1 MLGNS
6 HMSVNSFWSFTSVAG
21 KILLLALAYFAT
33 GQLAM
38 LLAIP
43 PGFVSAVFPPVGV
56 ALAAVLLWGYTLLPG
71 VFLGSLLLNL
81 SLAVTSFEVLSW
93 QHLLVAS
100 GIALGTCIQCAC
112 ACVLIRRFVGF
123 PNPLTEDRSIMRLL
137 LIGGPLTCL
146 ISASVGTVVLYSQ
159 QIITPGL
166 AMFSWWSWWI
176 GDSIG
181 VLIATPLMFIAFATP
196 RETWRHR
203 VGTVG
208 LPLLLSCVVMVVVF
222 FRTSADE
229 QSRLQQRFHEQAK
242 LMVQSIKAAITLH
255 TTVVGPTERL
265 FAASDNVGAEDFA
278 IFVGPL
284 VSEYP
289 GIRAISW
296 NVRVSAAGRPQFE
309 AAMQANGLTGFMI
322 SERHPDQRL
331 IPAAARA
338 DYYPVMFI
346 EPLAENRRVLGYDV
360 GSETVRH
367 AAMQRARDAGAATLT
382 APLQLVQDDA
392 QKTAM
397 LLFYPVYNSKQPPVN
412 VAARQQALRGYVV
425 AVLQIADVIRAALN
439 AYPPDSFQLQV
450 LDVSTAPGQPL
461 FRTSGLFEPAAIPA
475 SALPLEWQDE
485 FDVGGR
491 RFRIEVQPSEQFL
504 RSQNTLQPWAILA
517 GGLVLCS
524 LLGGFLLSVTG
535 RAQQVR
541 QQVRQRTLELSGILD
556 NAAEAILIFDSSGA
570 IDRANA
576 AAQQLFGYSA
586 AQFATLHIGAI
597 LPGLQHHH
605 SALQAWQGRPQEI
618 AGLSATQSPLELE
631 VSLSNYVLPDHTWY
645 ICLLHDISE
654 RKKVERLKQEF
665 VATVSHELRTPLT
678 SIKGALQLLS
688 AGVLGPVPAS
698 AAEML
703 DLARQNAD
711 RLAALVNDIL
721 DIEKLALAGTTLPL
735 QPLDLRQ
742 QLNLALQQNQGYADN
757 FSVRLSLDDS
767 QLPQTMMVLAH
778 QQRLQQ
784 VLSNLISNA
793 VKFSAAGSVVHI
805 SAECKNQQARIKV
818 IDQGPGI
825 AEDFRPRIFEKFA
838 QADSS
843 DARQRG
849 GTGLGLSICKEL
861 MSRMH
866 GTIGFDSVAGKGST
880 FYITLPLAGS

>member
-1 MLGNS
+1 MFGWS
-6 HMSVNSFWSFTSVAG
+6 QMRVNSLQSFASLVG
-21 KILLLALAYFAT
+21 KILLLALAYFVT

-43 PGFVSAVFPPVGV
+43 PGFVSAIFPPVGV
-56 ALAAVLLWGYTLLPG
+56 ALAAVLLWGYALLPG
-71 VFLGSLLLNL
+71 VFLGSVLLNL
-81 SLAVTSFEVLSW
+81 SLAVASFQHLSW
-93 QHLLVAS
+93 QHLPVAA
-100 GIALGTCIQCAC
+100 GIALGTSIQCGC
-112 ACVLIRRFVGF
+112 ASWLIRRFVGF
-123 PNPLTEDRSIMRLL
+123 PNPLTEDRNIMRLL

-146 ISASVGTVVLYSQ
+146 LSASVGTAVLYVHH
-159 QIITPGL
+159 IITPGQL
-166 AMFSWWSWWI
+166 LFSWWSWWI

-203 VGTVG
+203 IGTVG

-265 FAASDNVGAEDFA
+265 FAASDHVGAEDFA
-278 IFVGPL
+278 IFAGPL
-284 VSEYP
+284 VREYP

-296 NVRVSAAGRPQFE
+296 NFRVSAAGRPQFE
-309 AAMQANGLTGFMI
+309 AAMQASGQTGFVI
-322 SERHPDQRL
+322 SERLANQQL
-331 IPAAARA
+331 VPAAPRPE
-338 DYYPVMFI
+338 YYPVMFI
-346 EPLAENRRVLGYDV
+346 EPMADNRRVLGFDA
-360 GSETVRH
+360 GSEVSRQ
-367 AAMQRARDAGAATLT
+367 AAMQRARDQGLATLT
-382 APLQLVQDDA
+382 ASLQLIQDDT

-397 LLFYPVYNSKQPPVN
+397 LLFYPVYNSKQPPETVEL
-412 VAARQQALRGYVV
+412 RQQSLRGYVV
-425 AVLQIADVIRAALN
+425 AVLQIADVIKAALH

-450 LDVSTAPGQPL
+450 QDISTAPGQTL
-461 FRTSGLFEPAAIPA
+461 FSTRSTVVPAVARSLA
-475 SALPLEWQDE
+475 WQDE

-491 RFRIEVQPSEQFL
+491 KFRIAVQPSEQFL

-535 RAQQVR
+535 RAEQVR

-597 LPGLQHHH
+597 LPGLQHHQRT
-605 SALQAWQGRPQEI
+605 LQAWQGRPQEI

-631 VSLSNYVLPDHTWY
+631 VSLSNYVLPERTWY

-688 AGVLGPVPAS
+688 AGVLGPIPAP

-735 QPLDLRQ
+735 QPLDLRE

-757 FSVRLSLDDS
+757 FSVHLNLDDS
-767 QLPQTMMVLAH
+767 QLPQTVKVLAH

-793 VKFSAAGSVVHI
+793 VKFSAAGSTVQI
-805 SAECKNQQARIKV
+805 SAECEDRMALIKV

-825 AEDFRPRIFEKFA
+825 AEEFRPRIFEKFA
-838 QADSS
+838 QADGS
-843 DARQRG
+843 DSRQRG

-861 MSRMH
+861 MNRMH
-866 GTIGFDSVAGKGST
+866 GSIGFDSEAGKGST
-880 FYITLPLAGS
+880 FYIRLPLAGV

>member
-1 MLGNS
+1 MFGWSQMSANS
-6 HMSVNSFWSFTSVAG
+6 LQSFTSLAG
-21 KILLLALAYFAT
+21 KILLLALAYFVT

-43 PGFVSAVFPPVGV
+43 PGFVSAIFPPVGV
-56 ALAAVLLWGYTLLPG
+56 ALAAVLLWGYALLPG
-71 VFLGSLLLNL
+71 VFLGSVLLNL
-81 SLAVTSFEVLSW
+81 SLAVASFQHLSW
-93 QHLLVAS
+93 QHLPVAA
-100 GIALGTCIQCAC
+100 GIALGTSIQCGC
-112 ACVLIRRFVGF
+112 ASWLIRRLVGF
-123 PNPLTEDRSIMRLL
+123 PNPLTEDRDIMRML

-146 ISASVGTVVLYSQ
+146 LSASVGTAVLYGH
-159 QIITPGL
+159 QIITPGQAL
-166 AMFSWWSWWI
+166 FSWWSWWI

-181 VLIATPLMFIAFATP
+181 VLIATPLMFIAFARP
-196 RETWRHR
+196 REIWRHR
-203 VGTVG
+203 IGTVG

-242 LMVQSIKAAITLH
+242 LMVQSIKAAIALH

-265 FAASDNVGAEDFA
+265 FAASDHVGPDDFA
-278 IFVGPL
+278 VFVNPL
-284 VSEYP
+284 VREYP

-309 AAMQANGLTGFMI
+309 ATMQASGLTGFII
-322 SERHPDQRL
+322 SERHSNQQL
-331 IPAAARA
+331 IPATARA
-338 DYYPVMFI
+338 EYFPVMFI
-346 EPLAENRRVLGYDV
+346 EPIADNRRVLGYDA
-360 GSETVRH
+360 GSETSRH
-367 AAMQRARDAGAATLT
+367 VAMQRACDQGEATLT

-397 LLFYPVYNSKQPPVN
+397 LLFYPVYNSKQPPVT
-412 VAARQQALRGYVV
+412 VADRQQALRGYVV
-425 AVLQIADVIRAALN
+425 AVLQIADVIKAALN

-450 LDVSTAPGQPL
+450 LDISAAPGQTL
-461 FRTSGLFEPAAIPA
+461 FSKRSAFVPAVAQSLA
-475 SALPLEWQDE
+475 WQEE
-485 FDVGGR
+485 FDVAGR
-491 RFRIEVQPSEQFL
+491 KFRIAVQPSEQFL

-535 RAQQVR
+535 RAEQVR

-586 AQFATLHIGAI
+586 AQFATLQIGAI

-605 SALQAWQGRPQEI
+605 SALQTWQGRPQEI
-618 AGLSATQSPLELE
+618 AGLSATNSPLELE
-631 VSLSNYVLPDHTWY
+631 VSLSNYVLPDRTWY

-688 AGVLGPVPAS
+688 AGVLGPVPAP

-735 QPLDLRQ
+735 QPLDLRE

-757 FSVRLSLDDS
+757 FSVHLNLDDN
-767 QLPQTMMVLAH
+767 QLPQTVMVLAH

-793 VKFSAAGSVVHI
+793 VKFSAAGSMVQI
-805 SAECKNQQARIKV
+805 SAECEDRMALIKV
-818 IDQGPGI
+818 RDQGPGI
-825 AEDFRPRIFEKFA
+825 AEEFRPRIFEKFA
-838 QADSS
+838 QADGS
-843 DARQRG
+843 DSRQRG

-861 MSRMH
+861 MTRMH
-866 GTIGFDSVAGKGST
+866 GSIGFDSVAGQGST
-880 FYITLPLAGS
+880 FYIRLPLAGV

>member
-1 MLGNS
+1 MQ
-6 HMSVNSFWSFTSVAG
+6 VNSIRSFSGAAG
-21 KILLLALAYFAT
+21 KILLLALAYFVT

-43 PGFVSAVFPPVGV
+43 PGFVSAIFPPVGV
-56 ALAAVLLWGYTLLPG
+56 ALAAVLLWGYPLLLG
-71 VFLGSLLLNL
+71 VFLGSMLLNL
-81 SLAVTSFEVLSW
+81 TIAVPGLAQLSW
-93 QHLLVAS
+93 QHLPVAA
-100 GIALGTCIQCAC
+100 GIALGTSLQCLC
-112 ACVLIRRFVGF
+112 ACVLIRRLVGF

-146 ISASVGTVVLYSQ
+146 LSASVGTAVLLAHH
-159 QIITPGL
+159 IITPGQAL
-166 AMFSWWSWWI
+166 FSWWSWWI

-181 VLIATPLMFIAFATP
+181 VLIAAPLMFIAFATP
-196 RETWRHR
+196 REIWRHR

-208 LPLLLSCVVMVVVF
+208 LPLVLSCVVMVVVF
-222 FRTSADE
+222 FRTSDDE
-229 QSRLQQRFHEQAK
+229 QSRLQQRFHEEAK
-242 LMVQSIKAAITLH
+242 LLVQSIKAAMTLH

-265 FAASDNVGAEDFA
+265 FATSEAVGAEDFA
-278 IFVGPL
+278 VFVGPL
-284 VSEYP
+284 VREYP

-296 NVRVSAAGRPQFE
+296 NVRISAAERPQFE
-309 AAMQANGLTGFMI
+309 ATMQASGLTGFLI
-322 SERHPDQRL
+322 SERQANQQL
-331 IPAAARA
+331 IPAAPRPE
-338 DYYPVMFI
+338 YYPVMFI
-346 EPLAENRRVLGYDV
+346 EPMAENRRVLGFDA
-360 GSETVRH
+360 GSESSRQ
-367 AAMQRARDAGAATLT
+367 AAMQRARDQGAATLT
-382 APLQLVQDDA
+382 APLQLIQDDA

-397 LLFYPVYNSKQPPVN
+397 LLFYPVYSTKQPPVTLDTR
-412 VAARQQALRGYVV
+412 RQLLRGYVV
-425 AVLQIADVIRAALN
+425 AVLQIADVIKAALN

-450 LDVSTAPGQPL
+450 LDISTAPGQPL
-461 FRTSGLFEPAAIPA
+461 FSTAGSMKAAVIPA
-475 SALPLEWQDE
+475 SALSLAWQDDI
-485 FDVGGR
+485 DVGGR
-491 RFRIEVQPSEQFL
+491 QFRIEVQPSEQFL
-504 RSQNTLQPWAILA
+504 RRQNTLQPWAILA

-535 RAQQVR
+535 RAEQVR

-556 NAAEAILIFDSSGA
+556 NAAEAILIFDSSGT

-586 AQFATLHIGAI
+586 GQFSALQVGAI

-605 SALQAWQGRPQEI
+605 SALQAWQGRPQETT
-618 AGLSATQSPLELE
+618 GLSATQSPLELE
-631 VSLSNYVLPDHTWY
+631 VSLSNYVLPDRTWY

-688 AGVLGPVPAS
+688 AGVLGPVPTA

-721 DIEKLALAGTTLPL
+721 DIEKLALAGTILPL
-735 QPLDLRQ
+735 QALDLHQ
-742 QLNLALQQNQGYADN
+742 QLTLALQQNQGYADN
-757 FSVRLSLDDS
+757 FSVHLTLDDS
-767 QLPQTMMVLAH
+767 QLPESVAVLAH

-793 VKFSAAGSVVHI
+793 VKFSAAGSMVQI
-805 SAECKNQQARIKV
+805 SAQCGNQQALIKV
-818 IDQGPGI
+818 SDQGPGI

-838 QADSS
+838 QADGS
-843 DARQRG
+843 DSRQRG

-866 GTIGFDSVAGKGST
+866 GTIGFDSVEGKGST
-880 FYITLPLAGS
+880 FYITLPLAGV